1 MSAPPPD
8 VPPPGRSA
16 EVQIASRMR
25 FEDAAKFVEFYEKQL
40 GRHVVGLRHPEPV
53 AVGTEML
60 VIISPPGAPD
70 QLRMMGRVAQVTP
83 RRDGSVRLRVE
94 VQPRD
99 ADAGWLGAYL
109 VGLRAGLDR
118 ASAAPEGAPDD
129 TAPLPR
135 IQSTPAPTEDL
146 PDQIRAL
153 YERLD
158 TLTYYDL
165 LQVPRDVDAET
176 LQITFH
182 ALTRRH
188 HPDLYHGHA
197 DAGLLQAINAVYRR
211 MNEAYSTLKSPRRRR
226 AYDEGLVGAPHTWR
240 LRLSEEDHDAARRHE
255 RVRRGSTRVG
265 DYYWRRA
272 REVLET
278 ARESE
283 VSIRPALRESAR
295 LLRVAMAFEP
305 DNEHFRHA
313 LEQVCDRLASPVV

>member
-94 VQPRD
+94 VQPRE

-118 ASAAPEGAPDD
+118 APPPEENADD

-153 YERLD
+153 HERLD

-188 HPDLYHGHA
+188 HPDHA
-197 DAGLLQAINAVYRR
+197 DAGLLEAINAVYRR

-240 LRLSEEDHDAARRHE
+240 LRLSEEDHEAARRHE